1 MEDLE
6 AMSGETSL
14 AGDTVPVGVAAQIK
28 PLETALNRSEWSLVS
43 YQNSGLAISSPRA
56 QEDSICVSPNGFQA
70 LQDIREE
77 GEFVEDKEDE
87 VEETTEEHLSATGAE
102 DRNG

>member
-14 AGDTVPVGVAAQIK
+14 AVATVPVGVAVQTK
-28 PLETALNRSEWSLVS
+28 PLETSLNRIEWYLVS

-77 GEFVEDKEDE
+77 GEFVEDE

-102 DRNG
+102 DRNS